1 MALALYLYN
10 TPLWAYAAFWENS
23 SLRIYILLYRIRL
36 HFIIENLH
44 FRVIHILDYYYYVG
58 VKSVK

>member
-10 TPLWAYAAFWENS
+10 TPLWAYAAFWEN
-23 SLRIYILLYRIRL
+23 IKDLYPTVQDSDCI
-36 HFIIENLH
+36 FIIENLN
-44 FRVIHILDYYYYVG
+44 FRVIHILDYYYYVR